1 MTAIS
6 QPRSAYVH
14 LPFCRHRCGYCNF
27 TVIAGRDDLVASYL
41 EALEREFGQLGFPH
55 PLDTLYIGGGTPTH
69 LSSQSWKHLMKNVL
83 HWYVLQADYEW
94 TIEANPID
102 IQPELVDLLADHG
115 VTRISLG
122 AQSFHNAKLKF
133 LERDHD
139 AKTIRYAVDLCR
151 SRFQSISLDLMF
163 AAGKETLAD
172 WQKDLQLAVE
182 LEPDH
187 LSTYGLT
194 YEKGTAFWNRKN
206 RGDLVALDE
215 QLERDMYESAL
226 DQLTTAGFQHYE
238 VSSFARPNHRCR
250 HNIVY
255 WQGGEYLAVGAG
267 AARFIAGCREINHRS
282 TTTYLK
288 RVLAGQSPVAKR
300 EQLSNEQM
308 ARDRL
313 IFGLR
318 MLEGINCKEFVKQTG
333 FTLEE
338 LAGRA
343 IERFISEGLLTRDQS
358 QLRVTREGLMMSD
371 SMWPDLL

>member
-69 LSSQSWKHLMKNVL
+69 LSSQSWKHLMKDVL

-215 QLERDMYESAL
+215 QLERDMYESAV

-238 VSSFARPNHRCR
+238 VSSFSRPNHRCR

-288 RVLAGQSPVAKR
+288 RVLAGQSPVAER

>member
-1 MTAIS
+1 MTASS

-41 EALEREFGQLGFPH
+41 GALEREFGQFGFPH
-55 PLDTLYIGGGTPTH
+55 LLDTLYIGGGTPTH
-69 LSSQSWKHLMKNVL
+69 LSSHSWEHLLKVIL
-83 HWYVLQADYEW
+83 HWHVLQTNYEW

-139 AKTIRYAVDLCR
+139 AQTIRYAVDLCR
-151 SRFQSISLDLMF
+151 SRFQSISLDLIF

-172 WQKDLQLAVE
+172 WEKDLQLAVE

-206 RGDLVALDE
+206 RGNLVAIDE

-255 WQGGEYLAVGAG
+255 WQGGEYLAAGAG

-288 RVLAGQSPVAKR
+288 RILAGESPVAER
-300 EQLSNEQM
+300 EQLSAEQI

-318 MLEGINCKEFVKQTG
+318 MLEGINCNEFAKQTG

-338 LAGRA
+338 LAGKA
-343 IERFISEGLLTRDQS
+343 IERFISAGLLTRDQS

>member
-69 LSSQSWKHLMKNVL
+69 LSSQSWKQLLKDVL

-194 YEKGTAFWNRKN
+194 YEKGTTFWNRKN

-255 WQGGEYLAVGAG
+255 WQGGEYLAAGAG

-288 RVLAGQSPVAKR
+288 RVLAGQSPVAER

-343 IERFISEGLLTRDQS
+343 IERFISEGLLTRDLS

>member
-41 EALEREFGQLGFPH
+41 EALEREFGKLGFPH

-69 LSSQSWKHLMKNVL
+69 LSSQSWEHLLKDVL
-83 HWYVLQADYEW
+83 RWYVLQADYEW

-194 YEKGTAFWNRKN
+194 YEKGTAFWNRQN

-255 WQGGEYLAVGAG
+255 WQGGEYLAAGAG

-288 RVLAGQSPVAKR
+288 RVLAGQSPVAER

-343 IERFISEGLLTRDQS
+343 IERFISKGLLTRDQS

>member
-1 MTAIS
+1 M
-6 QPRSAYVH
+6 
-14 LPFCRHRCGYCNF
+14 
-27 TVIAGRDDLVASYL
+27 
-41 EALEREFGQLGFPH
+41 
-55 PLDTLYIGGGTPTH
+55 
-69 LSSQSWKHLMKNVL
+69 
-83 HWYVLQADYEW
+83 
-94 TIEANPID
+94 
-102 IQPELVDLLADHG
+102 
-115 VTRISLG
+115 
-122 AQSFHNAKLKF
+122 
-133 LERDHD
+133 
-139 AKTIRYAVDLCR
+139 
-151 SRFQSISLDLMF
+151 
-163 AAGKETLAD
+163 
-172 WQKDLQLAVE
+172 
-182 LEPDH
+182 EPDH

-194 YEKGTAFWNRKN
+194 YEKGTTFWNRKN
-206 RGDLVALDE
+206 RGDLVSLDE

-238 VSSFARPNHRCR
+238 VSSFARSNHRCR

-255 WQGGEYLAVGAG
+255 WQGGEYLAAGAG

-288 RVLAGQSPVAKR
+288 RVLAGQSPVAER

-343 IERFISEGLLTRDQS
+343 IERFISKGLLTRDPT

>member
-69 LSSQSWKHLMKNVL
+69 LSSQSWKHLLKDVL

-194 YEKGTAFWNRKN
+194 YEKGTTFWNRKN

-255 WQGGEYLAVGAG
+255 WQGGEYLAAGAG

-288 RVLAGQSPVAKR
+288 RVLAGQSPVAER

-343 IERFISEGLLTRDQS
+343 IERFISEGLLTRDLS

>member
-41 EALEREFGQLGFPH
+41 EALEREFSQLGFPH

-69 LSSQSWKHLMKNVL
+69 LSSQSWKHLLKDVL

-122 AQSFHNAKLKF
+122 AQSFHNGKLKF

-163 AAGKETLAD
+163 AVGKETLAD

-194 YEKGTAFWNRKN
+194 YEKGTTFWNRKN
-206 RGDLVALDE
+206 RGDLVSLDE

-255 WQGGEYLAVGAG
+255 WQGGEYLAAGAG

-288 RVLAGQSPVAKR
+288 RVLAGQSPVAER

-343 IERFISEGLLTRDQS
+343 IERFISKGLLTRDPT

>member
-69 LSSQSWKHLMKNVL
+69 LSSQSWKHLMKDVL

-238 VSSFARPNHRCR
+238 VSSFSRPNHRCR

-288 RVLAGQSPVAKR
+288 RVLAGQSPVAER

-358 QLRVTREGLMMSD
+358 QLRVTREGLIMSD